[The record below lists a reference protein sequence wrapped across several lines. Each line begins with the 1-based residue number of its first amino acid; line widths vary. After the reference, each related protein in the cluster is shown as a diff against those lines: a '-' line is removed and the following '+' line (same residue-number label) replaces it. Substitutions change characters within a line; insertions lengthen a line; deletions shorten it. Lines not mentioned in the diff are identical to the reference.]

1 MKQHKIAVRV
11 PVGILVGIFLLGTS
25 LRAQDPPRVVTVG
38 LTTFGKLTPV
48 RQLLLSEIR
57 RNLEKVTW
65 VRVVGLDK
73 NPNCVVT
80 LQVKSAPAGPLEQKI
95 LAVAVEQS
103 FPENWL
109 HYLAKQEVPYKI
121 LPSWRRKKLPSKG
134 KWVRQYVTREMFQ
147 NYRNLLDLKVY
158 GFQKATLS
166 DVGKQAA
173 QDVLFAMKRVFRF
186 EDKNRR

>member
-1 MKQHKIAVRV
+1 MKQHTIAVRV

-25 LRAQDPPRVVTVG
+25 LRAQYPPRVVTVG